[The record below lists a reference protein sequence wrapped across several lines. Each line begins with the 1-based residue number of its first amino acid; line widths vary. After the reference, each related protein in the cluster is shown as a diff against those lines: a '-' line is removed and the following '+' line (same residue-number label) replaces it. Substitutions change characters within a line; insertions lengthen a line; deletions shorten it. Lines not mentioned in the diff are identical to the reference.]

1 MFCPNCACELPSI
14 ARFCVKCG
22 SRTGIGLAASP
33 PTSAVAMG
41 TLFCVGC
48 GHPYESS
55 HRFCNT
61 CGRAIS
67 GPSNASVVPSEP
79 TSVLPISEPSSS
91 TATAAVQ
98 QLDLTLATSAVV
110 EPQPQNNGV
119 VKTELSVGPAPPYAA
134 FVAFAIASTLAA
146 SVIAFTLSDG
156 VARGQWTAAP
166 VSVISTVL
174 CLVFLNTAIKKA
186 ASIRMMSADPD
197 VLLRRRKLVRRS
209 IFFAALFIGTAV
221 LVGAEIGISGA
232 ETNSLLSDIDQMS
245 RLGDRISNARN
256 AAERTVPAQLQ
267 MYKSIEPDVQQLSS
281 VLIKLRDEYAI
292 YDNKYPSQHDTVTK
306 TLSGVETGIKR
317 MALLRQQIA
326 TAKEISEVD
335 DADEQF
341 RMWQTKMQTLL
352 DRENALDSAK

>member
-1 MFCPNCACELPSI
+1 
-14 ARFCVKCG
+14 
-22 SRTGIGLAASP
+22 
-33 PTSAVAMG
+33 
-41 TLFCVGC
+41 
-48 GHPYESS
+48 
-55 HRFCNT
+55 
-61 CGRAIS
+61 
-67 GPSNASVVPSEP
+67 
-79 TSVLPISEPSSS
+79 
-91 TATAAVQ
+91 
-98 QLDLTLATSAVV
+98 
-110 EPQPQNNGV
+110 
-119 VKTELSVGPAPPYAA
+119 
-134 FVAFAIASTLAA
+134 
-146 SVIAFTLSDG
+146 
-156 VARGQWTAAP
+156 
-166 VSVISTVL
+166 
-174 CLVFLNTAIKKA
+174 
-186 ASIRMMSADPD
+186 MMSADPD

-256 AAERTVPAQLQ
+256 TAERTVPAQLQ

-306 TLSGVETGIKR
+306 TLSGVETGIQR